1 MLNYRIIFARRD
13 RVRERIV
20 NYRCTLMKK
29 TRPAFF
35 FCALCLAVALWP
47 ASASAVAVTAE
58 YGPSLEL
65 KSRDD
70 AMATAFANA
79 IMADA
84 ANALPSPPSQTR
96 QRALR
101 VWLQDHYLDLIQTYT
116 ENPPVNAGTPERPV
130 TRLSFD
136 VRVDHAGLNQALRE
150 MGFLAPA
157 PVAYTLDAQG
167 LAPNIMTRVSALD
180 QLYGLSRR
188 EGAEMT
194 VRLLP
199 GKGQWQGSLSQADV
213 VVRTATEKNL
223 DDVWNKLWAP
233 YFLADTPGQAT
244 PGTQPTTGS
253 FTGATAGVP
262 LEGYTLL
269 AVDGWRTAAAVQSFD
284 AALRSLSGQRAA
296 YLSEMI
302 VEANSLRVFWQ
313 VRVTDRPAFERAVS
327 GYLKTRGLSYNLIP

>member
-1 MLNYRIIFARRD
+1 MNNAGRALFA
-13 RVRERIV
+13 
-20 NYRCTLMKK
+20 C
-29 TRPAFF
+29 AFF
-35 FCALCLAVALWP
+35 LAAAFWP
-47 ASASAVAVTAE
+47 ATASAVVVTAE

-65 KSRDD
+65 KNHDD

-79 IMADA
+79 LMADA
-84 ANALPSPPSQTR
+84 ANILPAPPSQTR

-101 VWLQDHYLDLIQTYT
+101 AWLQEHHADFVQTYT
-116 ENPPVNAGTPERPV
+116 ENPPVNAGTPDKPI

-136 VRVDHAGLNQALRE
+136 VRLDRAGLNQALRE
-150 MGFLAPA
+150 MGFMAAAPA
-157 PVAYTLDAQG
+157 AYALDAQG

-180 QLYGLSRR
+180 QLYGLNRR

-199 GKGQWQGSLSQADV
+199 GKGEWQGSLSRADV
-213 VVRTATEKNL
+213 VVRTATEKSL
-223 DDVWNKLWAP
+223 DQVWNKLWAP
-233 YFLADTPGQAT
+233 YFLADAPDHAASDTRPAA
-244 PGTQPTTGS
+244 GT
-253 FTGATAGVP
+253 FTGAP

-296 YLSEMI
+296 HLSEMI
-302 VEANSLRVFWQ
+302 VEADSLRVFWQ

-327 GYLKTRGLSYNLIP
+327 GYLKARGLSYNLIP